1 MEENNLIQGSIES
14 LKQEN
19 ANNAN
24 SDSSHTESCH
34 NWDFMTAYQNNEQI
48 LIPKQV
54 YDILP
59 RRVSILTDTY
69 PMGEPTRD
77 VALLTLLAHYSS
89 ICYGTSGVYH
99 NQYYHPNLFVMVVG
113 EAASGKGN
121 AIFARR
127 TLQDIDNYTLDP
139 LQAQKR
145 FIIAGNNS
153 RANLIY
159 RLNANQGIGMISE
172 TEADAI
178 SINNRSDWGNSSSDH
193 RCAFQNERISMERAV
208 DKRVIVIDKPRYAMS
223 VTMTPGQVANMVG
236 DRENGLFSRILFYTL
251 DRQPEFTSPQSS
263 GVASN
268 RNEIVSDLSLE
279 VLEWYKKFEDI
290 THDFVLSDN
299 QWSDFTNF
307 WQCRFKVW
315 TDMYGQNESDLI
327 FRLGLSSFKIAMIL
341 HTIELD
347 HPIENKIIQCK
358 DEFLEASLTICE
370 LLFYHGLKVTDYLDK
385 PKISINTSISKILA
399 AIPNTF
405 STQEFLNAA
414 FKFNMAERTAKR
426 YLHGLVQ
433 DKVLIKIKHGVF
445 EKYF

>member
-1 MEENNLIQGSIES
+1 MEENNVIQESSES
-14 LKQEN
+14 LTKEN

-24 SDSSHTESCH
+24 KDSSHIDSCH
-34 NWDFMTAYQNNEQI
+34 NWSFMNSYKANDQI
-48 LIPKQV
+48 IIPKQV

-59 RRVSILTDTY
+59 RRISILTDTY
-69 PMGEPTRD
+69 PEGEPTRD

-89 ICYGTSGVYH
+89 ICFGTSGVYH

-127 TLQDIDNYTLDP
+127 TLQDIDNYTLDS
-139 LQAQKR
+139 LQPQKR

-178 SINNRSDWGNSSSDH
+178 SINNRSDWGNSSADH
-193 RCAFQNERISMERAV
+193 RCAFQNERISMERAA

-279 VLEWYKKFEDI
+279 DLEWYKKFEDV

-347 HPIENKIIQCK
+347 NPNENKIIQCK
-358 DEFLEASLTICE
+358 DAYLEASLTICE

-385 PKISINTSISKILA
+385 PKIHINNSITRIIGL
-399 AIPNTF
+399 IPNKFT
-405 STQEFLNAA
+405 TQEYLTIAIKNGIS
-414 FKFNMAERTAKR
+414 ERTAKR
-426 YLHGLVQ
+426 YLSGLIQ
-433 DKVLIKIKHGVF
+433 DKIIIKIRHGVF